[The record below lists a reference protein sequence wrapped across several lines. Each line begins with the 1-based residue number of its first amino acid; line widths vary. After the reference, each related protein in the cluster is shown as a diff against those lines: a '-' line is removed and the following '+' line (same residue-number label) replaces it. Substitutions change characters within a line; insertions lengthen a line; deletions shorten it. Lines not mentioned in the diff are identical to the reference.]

1 MSPSSN
7 PQLGYDYLSDRLRHS
22 LSCEPDKPDSREL
35 DLGSPV
41 SPLMT
46 RHNGVNVAPTATTT
60 TTTSSSS
67 SSSGSFSG
75 RNAPCPVVRRP
86 DSGPNNH
93 SDELSGSSDNSPTA
107 GPGKAA
113 RAFGS
118 GQARS
123 EPGSNSGAQ
132 SAVTSPPLN
141 VLPAGNICPSGRVP
155 KKDKDSS
162 QASQTGK
169 GSNQNPRADVLG
181 SGRGNYGHGSILRGG
196 GPIKVS
202 GKVDSAVMLPVY
214 SRPNIAIGD
223 SGKRAASGSAVDAEE
238 MKRLGNDHY
247 KRGNFHQAL
256 ELYDKAIAINPVNAA
271 YRSNRAAALTGLGR
285 LGEAVVECEVAVRL
299 DLKYWR
305 AHLRL
310 ASLFLRLGQFE
321 NAKRCLSVSGQQ
333 ADANELQKLQLL
345 ENHLGRCANARKVGD
360 WKLVLRECDAAIT
373 AGADSC
379 SQLFMCRVEA
389 LLKLHQ
395 LEEAEKNFKN
405 VPRVGLLSE
414 SRTCV
419 RFFGMLSEAYPAF
432 VRAQVELALGRFDSA
447 ISMAE
452 RAAQID
458 PQNLEVSGLLNNVR
472 LIARARVRGNDL
484 FKSERFTE
492 ACLAYEEGLRLD
504 PSNSV
509 LYCNRAAC
517 WFKLGQWEH
526 SIEDCN
532 HALQVQP
539 NYTKAIL
546 RRAAS
551 NSKLERWEEAVRD
564 YEILRR
570 EIPDDNEVAEALFH
584 AQVALKK
591 SLGEEITNM
600 KFGGEVEEVQT
611 LEQFKSAISL
621 QGVSVVYFKTSSD
634 SQCKR
639 MSPFLDSLCGRY
651 PSISFLKVDAEECST
666 IASAENVRI
675 VPTFK
680 IYKNG
685 YRVKEI
691 VCPSRDV
698 LEHSAGL
705 ISYPIPIKAM
715 ECVQYVNSHCIRVGE
730 PFFGV
735 FAGRRRSYMYLYIC
749 DEIYVKKIPE
759 SRKNVFASQQQE
771 R

>member
-7 PQLGYDYLSDRLRHS
+7 PQLGYDYLSDRLRDS
-22 LSCEPDKPDSREL
+22 LSCESDKPDSREL

-46 RHNGVNVAPTATTT
+46 RRTGVNPAPT

-67 SSSGSFSG
+67 SSSGSVSG
-75 RNAPCPVVRRP
+75 RNAPYPVLRRP
-86 DSGPNNH
+86 ESGPNNH
-93 SDELSGSSDNSPTA
+93 SGELSGSSDNSPTA
-107 GPGKAA
+107 GHGKAA

-118 GQARS
+118 GQVRS
-123 EPGSNSGAQ
+123 EPGTNSGAQ
-132 SAVTSPPLN
+132 SAVNSPPLN
-141 VLPAGNICPSGRVP
+141 VLPAGNICPSGRVL

-162 QASQTGK
+162 QASQ
-169 GSNQNPRADVLG
+169 NQNPRADVLG
-181 SGRGNYGHGSILRGG
+181 SGKGNYGHGSILRGG

-202 GKVDSAVMLPVY
+202 SRGDSAVTMPSY

-223 SGKRAASGSAVDAEE
+223 SGKRAASGSVGGAVDAEE

-247 KRGNFHQAL
+247 KRGNFLEAL
-256 ELYDKAIAINPVNAA
+256 ELYDKAIKVSPGNAA

-285 LGEAVVECEVAVRL
+285 LGEAVTECEVAVRL
-299 DLKYWR
+299 DPKYWR

-310 ASLFLRLGQFE
+310 ASLFIRLGLFE
-321 NAKRCLSVSGQQ
+321 NAKRCLSISGQQ
-333 ADANELQKLQLL
+333 ADANELHKLQLL

-360 WKLVLRECDAAIT
+360 WKLVLRECDTAIT
-373 AGADSC
+373 AGADFC

-395 LEEAEKNFKN
+395 LEEAEILFKN
-405 VPRVGLLSE
+405 VPRVGHLSE
-414 SRTCV
+414 SCTRV
-419 RFFGMLSEAYPAF
+419 RFFGMLYEAYPLF
-432 VRAQVELALGRFDSA
+432 VRAKVELALGRFDSA
-447 ISMAE
+447 ISTAE
-452 RAAQID
+452 RAVQID
-458 PQNLEVSGLLNNVR
+458 PQNLEVSGLLKNVR

-539 NYTKAIL
+539 NYTKALL

-600 KFGGEVEEVQT
+600 KFGGEVEEVQS
-611 LEQFKSAISL
+611 LEQFKSAVSL

-634 SQCKR
+634 SQCKQ
-639 MSPFLDSLCGRY
+639 MSSFLDSLCGRY
-651 PSISFLKVDAEECST
+651 PSISFLKVDVEECST

-698 LEHSAGL
+698 LEHSVRHY
-705 ISYPIPIKAM
+705 S
-715 ECVQYVNSHCIRVGE
+715 
-730 PFFGV
+730 F
-735 FAGRRRSYMYLYIC
+735 
-749 DEIYVKKIPE
+749 
-759 SRKNVFASQQQE
+759 
-771 R
+771 